1 MITPKKNAKEVSQKL
16 QSIYKEAMAQDLEEN
31 GIQAVIERELNNYET
46 YYTNDLEP
54 VTEALKD
61 YPEITQKDIIKV
73 YKREWGKKYNY

>member
-1 MITPKKNAKEVSQKL
+1 
-16 QSIYKEAMAQDLEEN
+16 MAQDLKEN
-31 GIQAVIERELNNYET
+31 GIKGVIERELNNHET